1 MTTKSKHKSSGH
13 EHTDEYSKG
22 SLSLS
27 GSIAMGTGVMIGAGI
42 FALTGQVAE
51 LAGALFPIAF
61 LAAAVV
67 VAFSSYSYIKVCNKY
82 PSAGGVAMILQ
93 KAYGPGV
100 VTAGCSLLMYF
111 SMVIN
116 ESLVA
121 RTFGTYTMRI
131 FGKGSDSWLV
141 PTLGVGLIAVAFTIN
156 LLGNKLIGGL
166 SKFTAIVKILGI
178 AVFAGI
184 GLWASGL
191 SFDVFA
197 SNDQSSA
204 VTSLSSITG
213 FLAAVAL
220 SILAYKGFTTIT
232 NSGDEIKEPQ
242 KNVSRS
248 IIISLVIC
256 TVLYLLVTLAV
267 GSSLSVAEIIASKD
281 SSLAEAARPVLGD
294 LGEWLTIALA
304 VVATISG
311 LIASMFAVSRMLAM
325 LTEMELVP
333 HSHFGMPGRVQKH
346 TLVYTAFI
354 AVALTV
360 FFDLGRIASL
370 GAIFYILMDM
380 AIHWGVYKHLRTDVG
395 AKGSI
400 LLTAIFLDAVVLG
413 AFVLS
418 KVQTDVLVVVTSV
431 VGLILIFG
439 SEWWYIKHSKIMD
452 QESKK
457 SPRN

>member
-1 MTTKSKHKSSGH
+1 MTESDHESHGH
-13 EHTDEYSKG
+13 QHSDEYSKG
-22 SLSLS
+22 SLSLT

-67 VAFSSYSYIKVCNKY
+67 VAFSSYTYIKVCNKY
-82 PSAGGVAMILQ
+82 PSAGGVAMIL
-93 KAYGPGV
+93 KKSYGPGV

-141 PTLGVGLIAVAFTIN
+141 PTLGVGLIVVACIVN
-156 LLGNKLIGGL
+156 LLGNKFIGTL
-166 SKFTAIVKILGI
+166 SKVTAVIKILGI
-178 AVFAGI
+178 AAFAAI
-184 GLWASGL
+184 GLWVSGL
-191 SFDVFA
+191 SFDTLKSGDSGSV
-197 SNDQSSA
+197 NSSA
-204 VTSLSSITG
+204 GSISG

-232 NSGDEIKEPQ
+232 NSGDEIEEPN

-248 IIISLVIC
+248 IIVSLLIC
-256 TVLYLLVTLAV
+256 TALYLMVTLAV
-267 GSSLSVAEIIASKD
+267 ASSLGVDEIIAAKD
-281 SSLAEAARPVLGD
+281 SSLAEAARPALGQW
-294 LGEWLTIALA
+294 GEWLTIALA
-304 VVATISG
+304 VVATVSG

-325 LTEMELVP
+325 LTDMDLVP
-333 HSHFGMPGRVQKH
+333 HRHFGMPGRIQKH
-346 TLVYTAFI
+346 TLVYTAAI
-354 AVALTV
+354 AIVLTV
-360 FFDLGRIASL
+360 FFDLSRIASL

-380 AIHWGVYKHLRTDVG
+380 AIHWGVFRYLRSEVG

-400 LLTAIFLDAVVLG
+400 LLTAIFLDAIVLG
-413 AFVLS
+413 AFVYSKALS
-418 KVQTDVLVVVTSV
+418 DPLVLVASG
-431 VGLILIFG
+431 VGLVGIFG
-439 SEWWYIKHSKIMD
+439 LESFYI
-452 QESKK
+452 QQYKK
-457 SPRN
+457 SQ